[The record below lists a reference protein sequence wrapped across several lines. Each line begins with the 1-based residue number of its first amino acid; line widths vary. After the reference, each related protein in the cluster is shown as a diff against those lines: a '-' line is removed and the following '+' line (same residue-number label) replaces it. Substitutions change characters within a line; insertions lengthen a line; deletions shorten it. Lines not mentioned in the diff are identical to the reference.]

1 LPSARDKARK
11 MHYGTYQSQLLRKHD
26 MAEHKP
32 GSMDTK
38 VQEKT
43 FANFIRFVIWG
54 TAITLGTLVF
64 LALANG

>member
-1 LPSARDKARK
+1 
-11 MHYGTYQSQLLRKHD
+11 

-32 GSMDTK
+32 GSMDIK

-43 FANFIRFVIWG
+43 FATFIRFVIWG
-54 TAITLGTLVF
+54 TIICLGTLVF

>member
-1 LPSARDKARK
+1 
-11 MHYGTYQSQLLRKHD
+11 
-26 MAEHKP
+26 MAEHAH

-43 FANFIRFVIWG
+43 YNTFIRFVIWG
-54 TAITLGTLVF
+54 VVISLGTLVF

>member
-1 LPSARDKARK
+1 
-11 MHYGTYQSQLLRKHD
+11 MHYRTCKSQLLREKD

-32 GSMDTK
+32 GSMDAK

-43 FANFIRFVIWG
+43 FANFIRFVTWG
-54 TAITLGTLVF
+54 TIISLGTLVF